1 MKDTNNKLDY
11 NLYSAGDYNNNT
23 TGLNRNND
31 SIIVVSSEWSSIG
44 ENSFKIS
51 RTSYV
56 QPNTAYF
63 IITNTGLSTITVEVD
78 VYCPVNA
85 LEIQL
90 YDGGNVLS
98 QVTVPARTSVNN
110 IVLSSQSDAATLYV
124 RFRFANPKDY
134 AFLDNISAITS

>member
-11 NLYSAGDYNNNT
+11 NLWSGGEYSNNI

-31 SIIVVSSEWSSIG
+31 SLIIVSNDYSMIG
-44 ENSFKIS
+44 ESSLRIQ
-51 RTSYV
+51 RTSNT

-63 IITNTGLSTITVEVD
+63 TITNTGSSTITVGVD

-85 LEIQL
+85 LEMQL
-90 YDGGNVLS
+90 YDGSNVLS
-98 QVTVPARTSVNN
+98 QVTVPAGPSVNN